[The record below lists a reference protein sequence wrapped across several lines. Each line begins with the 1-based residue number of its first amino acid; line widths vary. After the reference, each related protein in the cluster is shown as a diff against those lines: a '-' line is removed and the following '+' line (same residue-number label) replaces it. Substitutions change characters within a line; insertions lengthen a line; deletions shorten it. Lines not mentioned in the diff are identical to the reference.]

1 MIQFSARG
9 LAPFWEIICFVA
21 ETLYQKV
28 WQVLNFHLTLQ
39 NETVGKEV
47 NMNSRQSYT
56 AVKNNDKITA
66 LYCRL
71 SRDDE
76 LQGDSNSI
84 KNQKAILQKYAD
96 DNGFTNTEF
105 FVDDG
110 YSGTNFDRP
119 DWQRLISLVE
129 EGRIG
134 TIIVK
139 DMSRLGRDYL
149 KVGYYTEVLFPGS
162 DIRFI
167 AINNNVDSANQQDS
181 DFTPFLNIIN
191 EWYAKDTSKKI
202 RAVFKSKGESG
213 KPLCTNPPYGYIKDP
228 VDKTHW
234 IVDEEAAEVVRE
246 AFRLCMQGYGPSQ
259 IAKEFTRRRI
269 MNPTAHAR
277 KNGINIPDNRGHDDD
292 YVWRGS
298 TIVHMLSRQEYL
310 GHTVNFKTYR
320 KSYKQKKQMK
330 NDPSEWM
337 IFKNTHEAIIEESV
351 FEVVQRIRDG
361 RRRLTP
367 MGEMP
372 LLSGMM
378 FCADCGNKLYQV
390 RGRGWEHEKEYFVC
404 ATYRK
409 IKGGCSSHQI
419 RNAVVEELLLDG
431 IRRVTA
437 FARDC
442 EEEFVEMVTK
452 KTRSE
457 LDKSMRDSRRELEQA
472 QARIAKLDEII
483 QRLYEDNIEGKISDE
498 RFTKMTANYE
508 AEQQTLEKRV
518 TELKS
523 IMTEEKESALNVDH
537 FLSLVRKYT
546 AIKELT
552 AEIIREFVEK
562 IYVYKAER
570 IDGRRVQ
577 RIKIVWNCIG
587 EFEPPVST
595 STTKNEKSA

>member
-1 MIQFSARG
+1 
-9 LAPFWEIICFVA
+9 
-21 ETLYQKV
+21 
-28 WQVLNFHLTLQ
+28 
-39 NETVGKEV
+39 
-47 NMNSRQSYT
+47 MNNRQSYT
-56 AVKNNDKITA
+56 AVKNNDKLTA

-76 LQGDSNSI
+76 SQGDSNSI
-84 KNQKAILQKYAD
+84 KNQKTILQKYAD
-96 DNGFTNTEF
+96 DNGFANTEF

-119 DWQRLISLVE
+119 DWQRLLSQVE
-129 EGRIG
+129 EGNIG
-134 TIIVK
+134 TVIVK

-202 RAVFKSKGESG
+202 RSVFKSKGQSG

-228 VDKTHW
+228 EDKTHW
-234 IVDEEAAEVVRE
+234 IVDEDAAKVVKE
-246 AFRLCMQGYGPSQ
+246 AFRLCMQGYGPTQ
-259 IAKEFTRRRI
+259 IAKEFSKRKI
-269 MNPTAHAR
+269 MNPTAHA
-277 KNGINIPDNRGHDDD
+277 KANGVNIPDNRGHDDD
-292 YVWRGS
+292 YIWRGS

-320 KSYKQKKQMK
+320 KSYKNKKQLK
-330 NDPSEWM
+330 NAPSERM
-337 IFKNTHEAIIEESV
+337 IFENTHEAIIEEPV
-351 FEVVQRIRDG
+351 FEVVQKIRDG

-372 LLSGMM
+372 ILSGML

-390 RGRGWEHEKEYFVC
+390 RHRGWEHDKEHFVC

-419 RNAVVEELLLDG
+419 KNVVVEELLLDG

-437 FARDC
+437 FARDH
-442 EEEFVEMVTK
+442 EDEFVEMVTK
-452 KTRSE
+452 KTRIE
-457 LDKSMRDSRRELEQA
+457 LDKCMRDGKRELEQS
-472 QARIAKLDEII
+472 QARIKKLDEII

-508 AEQQTLEKRV
+508 AEQHTLENRV
-518 TELKS
+518 AELKS
-523 IMTEEKESALNVDH
+523 TMTSEKESALGVDH
-537 FLSLVRKYT
+537 FLALVRKYT
-546 AIKELT
+546 DIKEPT

-577 RIKIVWNCIG
+577 RIKIVYNCIG
-587 EFEPPVST
+587 EFDPPVST
-595 STTKNEKSA
+595 STTEKEKSA

>member
-1 MIQFSARG
+1 
-9 LAPFWEIICFVA
+9 
-21 ETLYQKV
+21 
-28 WQVLNFHLTLQ
+28 
-39 NETVGKEV
+39 
-47 NMNSRQSYT
+47 MNNRQSYT

-84 KNQKAILQKYAD
+84 KNQKTILQKYAD

-202 RAVFKSKGESG
+202 RAVFKSKGQSG

-228 VDKTHW
+228 EDKTRW
-234 IVDEEAAEVVRE
+234 IVDEEAAKVVRE

-437 FARDC
+437 FAREC
-442 EEEFVEMVTK
+442 EEDFVEMVTK

-457 LDKSMRDSRRELEQA
+457 LDKSMRDSRRESEQA

-498 RFTKMTANYE
+498 RFAKMTANYE
-508 AEQQTLEKRV
+508 AEQQALEKRV

-523 IMTEEKESALNVDH
+523 IMTEDKESALNVDH

-546 AIKELT
+546 DIKELT

-587 EFEPPVST
+587 EFDPPVST

>member
-1 MIQFSARG
+1 
-9 LAPFWEIICFVA
+9 
-21 ETLYQKV
+21 
-28 WQVLNFHLTLQ
+28 
-39 NETVGKEV
+39 
-47 NMNSRQSYT
+47 MNSRQSYT

-84 KNQKAILQKYAD
+84 KNQKTILQKYAD

-228 VDKTHW
+228 EDKTRW
-234 IVDEEAAEVVRE
+234 IVDEEAAKVVRE

-298 TIVHMLSRQEYL
+298 TMVHMLSRQEYL

-437 FARDC
+437 FAREC
-442 EEEFVEMVTK
+442 EEDFVEMVTK

-498 RFTKMTANYE
+498 RFAKMTANYE

-537 FLSLVRKYT
+537 FLTLVRKYT
-546 AIKELT
+546 DIKELT